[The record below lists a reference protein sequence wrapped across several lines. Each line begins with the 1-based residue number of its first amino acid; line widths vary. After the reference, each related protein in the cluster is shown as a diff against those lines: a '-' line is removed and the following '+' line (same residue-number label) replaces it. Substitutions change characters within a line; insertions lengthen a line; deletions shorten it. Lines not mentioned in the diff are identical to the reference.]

1 MSNFTICALSL
12 LINALN
18 ILFDKTIF
26 IYLFIIINIKL
37 LFAPLIFD
45 EISLFKYMAK
55 FSLLNCALSE
65 LYINAR
71 EGYDDL
77 IPYINI
83 LVIKD

>member
-1 MSNFTICALSL
+1 
-12 LINALN
+12 
-18 ILFDKTIF
+18 
-26 IYLFIIINIKL
+26 
-37 LFAPLIFD
+37 
-45 EISLFKYMAK
+45 MAK